1 MDKKNREF
9 NVVIVGVGGQGL
21 ITLLKI
27 ISEAAILAG
36 FDIKTSELHGLSQRG
51 GSVEVHVRFGKEVF
65 SPLVRQGGADLI
77 IALDTQEAQRAC
89 YYGSR
94 QGTVFLINDFFAP
107 VIKGKPLAKREVLE
121 NVEKFSKNNL
131 LIPASRLCQE
141 KVGKSVTAGIFML
154 SLASFKNI
162 IPLRPELIL
171 KAIENVI
178 STKYLEINRKT
189 FDLAKLYLPR
199 IFPEKASA
207 KKATSNKLGP

>member
-1 MDKKNREF
+1 MSNKNKNF
-9 NVVIVGVGGQGL
+9 NLVIVGVGGQGL

-27 ISEAAILAG
+27 ISEATILAG

-51 GSVEVHVRFGKEVF
+51 GSVEVHARFGEKVF

-94 QGTVFLINDFFAP
+94 QGTIFLINDFFAP
-107 VIKGKPLAKREVLE
+107 VIKGKPLPRKEILK
-121 NVEKFSKNNL
+121 NVEKFSKNSL

-207 KKATSNKLGP
+207 KVATSNKPGP